1 VPQLLKVNDV
11 AWLYAESYRT
21 PMQVGMLATFT
32 VPDDADGSYLT
43 EVVERWRSVR
53 TFAPP
58 FNYAFRGPLPHWRTL
73 ADDEID
79 LEHHFHHSA
88 LPAPGGQRALGVL
101 VSRLHS
107 QRMDRRYPLW
117 EVHVIEG
124 VAPRKWSLY
133 IKMHHS
139 QVDGVGGLRMAKR
152 IMSVDPESQGMLP
165 PWAVGTRGV
174 DQSGVPQGPR
184 AAPTVTAE
192 EVPRRWQGLRSVG
205 GSLARTYAET
215 LAGSTTWLRA
225 VPYHAPKAAFNG
237 RITAS
242 RRFATQHWEIDRL
255 RAVATAAGVSINDVF
270 LAATGGG
277 LRRYLTDL
285 GRLPLGSLTAS
296 VPVSVRAE
304 GVDTVGNALTFL
316 WAKLGTDI
324 GDPVA
329 RLEAVTEST
338 RLGKERLPTASSTV
352 MDAYTVL
359 LMLPVLGQAVTGV
372 GGVGPP
378 AFNVVVSNVPGFTEQ
393 RYLEGSSLDE
403 YYPLSL
409 LFHGQGL
416 NITAISNA
424 GWFCVGYTGARDAV
438 PHLQRIAVGS
448 GQALEELEAA
458 YGTAGG
464 APKAASAVTAVT
476 ARRAV

>member
-1 VPQLLKVNDV
+1 
-11 AWLYAESYRT
+11 
-21 PMQVGMLATFT
+21 
-32 VPDDADGSYLT
+32 
-43 EVVERWRSVR
+43 
-53 TFAPP
+53 
-58 FNYAFRGPLPHWRTL
+58 
-73 ADDEID
+73 
-79 LEHHFHHSA
+79 
-88 LPAPGGQRALGVL
+88 
-101 VSRLHS
+101 
-107 QRMDRRYPLW
+107 
-117 EVHVIEG
+117 
-124 VAPRKWSLY
+124 
-133 IKMHHS
+133 
-139 QVDGVGGLRMAKR
+139 
-152 IMSVDPESQGMLP
+152 MLP

-174 DQSGVPQGPR
+174 DQSGVPAEPLL
-184 AAPTVTAE
+184 APGATDE
-192 EVPRRWQGLRSVG
+192 GRSRWQGLRSIG

-215 LAGSTTWLRA
+215 LAGTGTMLRA
-225 VPYHAPKAAFNG
+225 VPYHTPKAAFNG

-255 RAVATAAGVSINDVF
+255 RAVATAAGTSINDVF

-277 LRRYLTDL
+277 LRAYLGEL
-285 GRLPLGSLTAS
+285 GRLPVESLTAS

-316 WAKLGTDI
+316 WAKLGTDV
-324 GDPVA
+324 GDPA
-329 RLEAVTEST
+329 TRLEMVSESM
-338 RLGKERLPTASSTV
+338 RLGKERVPEASSSV

-359 LMLPVLGQAVTGV
+359 LMLPVLGQAITGV

-448 GQALEELEAA
+448 GRALEELEAA
-458 YGTAGG
+458 YGTAGRPAG
-464 APKAASAVTAVT
+464 SPAGSPSGSLSALSALPAGET
-476 ARRAV
+476 RRAV

>member
-1 VPQLLKVNDV
+1 MPQVLKVNDV

-32 VPDDADGSYLT
+32 LPEDAGDSYLS
-43 EVVERWRSVR
+43 ELVERWRAVR
-53 TFAPP
+53 TFSPP
-58 FNYAFRGPLPHWRTL
+58 FNYAFRGPLPHWRTVP
-73 ADDEID
+73 DDDID
-79 LEHHFHHSA
+79 LDHHFHHTA
-88 LPAPGGQRALGVL
+88 LPAGGGQRALGIL

-133 IKMHHS
+133 FKLHHS

-152 IMSVDPESQGMLP
+152 LMSVDPSSRGMQP

-174 DQSGVPQGPR
+174 DQSGTQPGP
-184 AAPTVTAE
+184 PPE
-192 EVPRRWQGLRSVG
+192 PEVPVAQGRSRLEGLRSVG

-215 LAGSTTWLRA
+215 LAGTRTTLRA

-237 RITAS
+237 RINAS
-242 RRFATQHWEIDRL
+242 RRFATQHWEIERL
-255 RAVATAAGVSINDVF
+255 RAVAKAADVSINDVY

-277 LRRYLTDL
+277 LRRYLAEL
-285 GRLPLGSLTAS
+285 GRLPEQSLTAS
-296 VPVSVRAE
+296 IPVSVRADE
-304 GVDTVGNALTFL
+304 VDTVGNALTFL

-324 GDPVA
+324 GDPIH
-329 RLEAVTEST
+329 RLESVSEST
-338 RLGKERLPTASSTV
+338 RLGKERVPMASSTV

-359 LMLPVLGQAVTGV
+359 LMLPVLGQAVSGA

-378 AFNVVVSNVPGFTEQ
+378 AFNVVVSNVPGFEEQ
-393 RYLEGSSLDE
+393 RYLEGSSLDA

-438 PHLQRIAVGS
+438 PHLQRVAVNS
-448 GQALEELEAA
+448 GRALAELESA

-464 APKAASAVTAVT
+464 TTGA
-476 ARRAV
+476 

>member
-11 AWLYAESYRT
+11 AWLYAESFRT

-32 VPDDADGSYLT
+32 LPEDAGNGYLPDL
-43 EVVERWRSVR
+43 VERWRGVR
-53 TFAPP
+53 TFSPP

-73 ADDEID
+73 DDDEID

-88 LPAPGGQRALGVL
+88 LPAAGGQRALGIH

-152 IMSVDPESQGMLP
+152 ILSVDPSSRGMLP
-165 PWAVGTRGV
+165 PWAVGTRGI
-174 DQSGVPQGPR
+174 DQSGVPTGPR
-184 AAPTVTAE
+184 VAPTVTADE
-192 EVPRRWQGLRSVG
+192 GRSRWEGLKSVG

-215 LAGSTTWLRA
+215 LAGTASALRA

-255 RAVATAAGVSINDVF
+255 RAVATAAGASINDVF

-277 LRRYLTDL
+277 LRTYLRDL
-285 GRLPLGSLTAS
+285 GRLPVASLTAS

-304 GVDTVGNALTFL
+304 SSDSVGNALTFL
-316 WAKLGTDI
+316 WAKLGTDV
-324 GDPVA
+324 GDPVT
-329 RLEAVTEST
+329 RLEFVAEST
-338 RLGKERLPTASSTV
+338 RLGKERVPTASSTV

-393 RYLEGSSLDE
+393 RYLEGSALHE

-424 GWFCVGYTGARDAV
+424 GWFCVGYTGARDAA
-438 PHLQRIAVGS
+438 PHLQRIAVAS

-458 YGTAGG
+458 YGTATG
-464 APKAASAVTAVT
+464 AGDVPAVTAVPN
-476 ARRAV
+476 RPAV

>member
-11 AWLYAESYRT
+11 AWLYAESYRQ

-32 VPDDADGSYLT
+32 LPDDADGSYLT
-43 EVVERWRSVR
+43 DLVARWRSVR
-53 TFAPP
+53 TFSPP

-73 ADDEID
+73 GDDEID
-79 LEHHFHHSA
+79 LDHHFHHSA

-117 EVHVIEG
+117 EVYVIEG
-124 VAPRKWSLY
+124 VGPRTWSLY
-133 IKMHHS
+133 IKLHHS

-152 IMSVDPESQGMLP
+152 ILSIDPTSRGMLP
-165 PWAVGTRGV
+165 PWAVGTQGT
-174 DQSGVPQGPR
+174 DQSGVP
-184 AAPTVTAE
+184 APPLVETTGGE
-192 EVPRRWQGLRSVG
+192 LGRSWLEGLRSVG
-205 GSLARTYAET
+205 GSLARTYGET
-215 LAGSTTWLRA
+215 LAGSMTSLRA

-255 RAVATAAGVSINDVF
+255 RAVATAADASLNDVF

-277 LRRYLTDL
+277 LRRYLADL
-285 GRLPLGSLTAS
+285 GRLPIGSLTAS

-304 GVDTVGNALTFL
+304 GEDGVGNALTFL

-324 GDPVA
+324 GDPIT
-329 RLEAVTEST
+329 RLEAVREST
-338 RLGKERLPTASSTV
+338 RLGKQRIPTASSTV

-359 LMLPVLGQAVTGV
+359 LMLPVLGQAITGA

-393 RYLEGSSLDE
+393 RYLDGSPLAE

-424 GWFCVGYTGARDAV
+424 GWFCIGYTGARDAV
-438 PHLQRIAVGS
+438 PHLQRIAVAS

-458 YGTAGG
+458 YGTAGRFDRSEKVEAEG
-464 APKAASAVTAVT
+464 VT
-476 ARRAV
+476 